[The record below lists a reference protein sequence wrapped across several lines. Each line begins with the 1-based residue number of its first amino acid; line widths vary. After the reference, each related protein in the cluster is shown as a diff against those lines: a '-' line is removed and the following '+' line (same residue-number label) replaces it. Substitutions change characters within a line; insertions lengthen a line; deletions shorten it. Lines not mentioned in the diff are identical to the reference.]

1 MGPCTVAGVSTG
13 RPDLYAAKLRALVK
27 ARWGEAEREP
37 GTFPGGAVLHDAAAD
52 RGWVLAEE
60 HPARAL
66 GGALAWARRWG
77 VAELHVLAAGST
89 GTLARRASAFSVAPA
104 VWRIE
109 GTSLVEA
116 AADPPGQ
123 PAGIPAAAQPFVEV
137 ITAAGADPAVEDG
150 ILIGEVLGLEVCR
163 VIVDD
168 HGAYLEVGVGKH
180 DRETQ
185 HLIHGDVPKPAALAA
200 AVAAVKEVRRP
211 GALPHQLNQI
221 ARSRW
226 LRAVLLGAPE
236 LAGAAWLRPASMG
249 DRPDDLRVSTPA
261 AASGEDPEGRPRL
274 VVTTTGIDVDLVPA
288 AADARLSDP
297 RDPTLVLVVPEAD
310 DHPLTRD
317 LASALRAP
325 AEIVTVPND
334 WQHLLH

>member
-1 MGPCTVAGVSTG
+1 MSTG
-13 RPDLYAAKLRALVK
+13 RPDLFAAKLRALVK

-37 GTFPGGAVLHDAAAD
+37 GTFPGGAVLHDAASD

-60 HPARAL
+60 RPARAL
-66 GGALAWARRWG
+66 GGALVWARRWG

-89 GTLARRASAFSVAPA
+89 GTLARRAAAFSVPPV

-109 GTSLVEA
+109 GTSLVA
-116 AADPPGQ
+116 AAAEPPVR
-123 PAGIPAAAQPFVEV
+123 PADIPAAAEPFVEL
-137 ITAAGADPAVEDG
+137 IRASGADPAVEDG

-163 VIVDD
+163 VIVDVD
-168 HGAYLEVGVGKH
+168 GAYLEVGVGKH

-185 HLIHGDVPKPAALAA
+185 HLIHGDVPTPEALAA

-226 LRAVLLGAPE
+226 LRSVLLADPG
-236 LAGAAWLRPASMG
+236 LVGAAELRPASMG

-261 AASGEDPEGRPRL
+261 AAAGEDPEGRPLL

-297 RDPTLVLVVPEAD
+297 RAPRLVLAVPQAD
-310 DHPLTRD
+310 DHPITRD
-317 LASALRAP
+317 LAAALAIP
-325 AEIVTVPND
+325 AEVRTVPNN
-334 WQHLLH
+334 WQALLH